1 MSQLFNSRL
10 ILTAMAEKNV
20 MSVRLLFLLFHLLP
34 LIDCLFDRI
43 DSASSRG
50 DVGWMLPFMQLQLP
64 LPLPPVRQ
72 RPVQQL
78 IKRGGV
84 VVFDQVAE
92 FVGDDVVDA
101 GWGSL
106 DQEQV

>member
-1 MSQLFNSRL
+1 MLMELQP
-10 ILTAMAEKNV
+10 
-20 MSVRLLFLLFHLLP
+20 FLCFT
-34 LIDCLFDRI
+34 
-43 DSASSRG
+43 
-50 DVGWMLPFMQLQLP
+50 
-64 LPLPPVRQ
+64 PVRHNSIQ
-72 RPVQQL
+72 KLVEG
-78 IKRGGV
+78 GGV